1 MECLGQP
8 NRNGPDLRP
17 AWNHVGTKPLKI
29 TEEDARSRDWLM
41 SSRFNR
47 HYFELRSLDNE
58 KLQRQAEHAR
68 VQSRK
73 KVEPKTAECKDHLP
87 VLGVLKPRVDVAHG
101 GQGDAWRDERAKGC
115 DDGRREVLIEGDA
128 EVRELRL
135 LSQVPL
141 SRPRGLGRLGLPP
154 E

>member
-8 NRNGPDLRP
+8 NRNGPDPRP

-41 SSRFNR
+41 SIRFNR

-68 VQSRK
+68 VQSRE
-73 KVEPKTAECKDHLP
+73 KVEPETAECKDHLP
-87 VLGVLKPRVDVAHG
+87 VLGVLNPGVDGAQG
-101 GQGDAWRDERAKGC
+101 GQGDAWGDEGGKGC
-115 DDGRREVLIEGDA
+115 EGGRGEVLMG
-128 EVRELRL
+128 
-135 LSQVPL
+135 
-141 SRPRGLGRLGLPP
+141 
-154 E
+154 